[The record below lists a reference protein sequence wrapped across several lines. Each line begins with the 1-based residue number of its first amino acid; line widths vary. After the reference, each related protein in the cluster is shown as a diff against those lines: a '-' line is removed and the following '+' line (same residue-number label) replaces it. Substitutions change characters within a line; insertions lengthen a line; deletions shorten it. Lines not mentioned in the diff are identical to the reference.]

1 MLKPTS
7 ISSSSQGII
16 FMKKL
21 LAAAV
26 AVATFSAAPALAE
39 TVSNPNGGSSVAPL
53 CGWPYQGGGCQTVFV
68 GESFAA
74 STTGKLTNL
83 QFTLNGGSSLTSVQ
97 AIVYALDGSLTTTFT
112 PGAELWRSDAV
123 AGTSGLLEFN
133 PTGLKLTAGQ
143 NYVAFLSTYYT
154 TGTGQASVSS
164 CNPFGGG
171 ACAVSNAN
179 PSLGRAIVGRALGSN
194 LDELSFAQIVNGSQ
208 DLTFSATITAVPE
221 PANWALMIGGF
232 GLVGGAMRRRARVSV
247 TYA

>member
-1 MLKPTS
+1 
-7 ISSSSQGII
+7 
-16 FMKKL
+16 MKKL

-26 AVATFSAAPALAE
+26 AVAAFSAVPAHAE
-39 TVSNPNGGSSVAPL
+39 TISNPNAGSTVGPL

-83 QFTLNGGSSLTSVQ
+83 QFTLNGGSNLTSVQ
-97 AIVYALDGSLTTTFT
+97 AIVYALDGSLATTFT

-143 NYVAFLSTYYT
+143 NYVAFLTTYYT
-154 TGTGQASVSS
+154 TGTGSANVSS
-164 CNPFGGG
+164 CNPFTSVPCG
-171 ACAVSNAN
+171 VTNLN
-179 PSLGRAIVGRALGSN
+179 PNLGRAITGRALGSN
-194 LDELSFAQIVNGSQ
+194 LDELSFTQVVNGSQ

-221 PANWALMIGGF
+221 PAAWALMIGGF
-232 GLVGGAMRRRARVSV
+232 GLVGGAMRRRTRVSA